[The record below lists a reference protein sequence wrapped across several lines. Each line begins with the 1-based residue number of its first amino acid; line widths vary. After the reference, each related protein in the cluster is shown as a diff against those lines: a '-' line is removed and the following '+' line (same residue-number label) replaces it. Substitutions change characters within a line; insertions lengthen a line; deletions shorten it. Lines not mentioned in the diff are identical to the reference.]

1 MAYGNAIRS
10 WAFRLT
16 AKESLMIRSIISGL
30 FLAATVTLAS
40 AAAPLE
46 LVDNPPDRHV
56 VVKGDT
62 LWYISSKSRQTT

>member
-30 FLAATVTLAS
+30 FLAATVTLVVDFV
-40 AAAPLE
+40 
-46 LVDNPPDRHV
+46 LVAGFLVFLAGRAIAFLVH
-56 VVKGDT
+56 
-62 LWYISSKSRQTT
+62 